1 MAERAKP
8 QRTCLACRQMKDKRE
23 LTRVVRTPDGE
34 IKLDDTGRMPGRG
47 AYLCKEP
54 ECLKRV
60 LKSRAL
66 ERALKQPISEDVKNE
81 LLQKYA
87 E

>member
-47 AYLCKEP
+47 AYLRKEP

>member
-23 LTRVVRTPDGE
+23 LARVVRTPEGE
-34 IKLDDTGRMPGRG
+34 VKLDETGRMAGRG
-47 AYLCKEP
+47 AYLCKDP
-54 ECLKRV
+54 ECLKRAM
-60 LKSRAL
+60 KSRAL
-66 ERALKQPISEDVKNE
+66 ERALKHPISEEVKNE

>member
-1 MAERAKP
+1 MAERAKQ

>member
-1 MAERAKP
+1 MAESAKP
-8 QRTCLACRQMKDKRE
+8 PRTCLACRQMKDKRE